1 MVRMKPTAS
10 LVNRPPL
17 RIPWLAVYSAM
28 VVVFLFFPVFII
40 ALFSFNSTPA
50 IAFPIRG
57 LSLKWYG
64 EILQSRVFLLAL
76 KNSLIVAT
84 ITTLICVSIGV
95 LAALAMTRYHFRFKS
110 VVKILFLLP
119 LSLPVLF
126 IGVSLLSFFVS
137 FQVPLS
143 LGTVVIGHLIYTL
156 PYFFLV
162 ASARL
167 ERFDYVIEEAA
178 QDLGCTPWQTFWR
191 VTFPIIAPS
200 IIGAAMVV
208 FALSFDE
215 FLITFFVIG
224 PESTLPMLV
233 WSMMRRSID
242 PRVNAISV
250 VLILA
255 SLLLLFVMSRVV
267 DVSEIEL

>member
-1 MVRMKPTAS
+1 MTRTEFAS
-10 LVNRPPL
+10 ISSHKQPL
-17 RIPWLAVYSAM
+17 RIPWLTIYAVLT
-28 VVVFLFFPVFII
+28 VIFLFFPVFII

-57 LSLKWYG
+57 FSLQWYQ
-64 EILQSRVFLLAL
+64 EILSSRVFLLAL
-76 KNSLIVAT
+76 KNSLIVSG
-84 ITTLICVSIGV
+84 ITTVISLCVGI
-95 LAALAMTRYHFRFKS
+95 LAALAMTRYQFRFKS
-110 VVKILFLLP
+110 VVQVLFLLP

-126 IGVSLLSFFVS
+126 IGVSLLSFFVA
-137 FQVPLS
+137 FEVPLS

-167 ERFDYVIEEAA
+167 ERFDYVVEEAA

-224 PESTLPMLV
+224 PDSTLPMLV

-255 SLLLLFVMSRVV
+255 SLLLLFVVSRVV